1 MLFDNDPAIKGMLS
15 NAEFI
20 QCGSDKFAID
30 SVTEVGGWIHVM
42 VNNDAIRLAFPA
54 KLVIN

>member
-1 MLFDNDPAIKGMLS
+1 MLS